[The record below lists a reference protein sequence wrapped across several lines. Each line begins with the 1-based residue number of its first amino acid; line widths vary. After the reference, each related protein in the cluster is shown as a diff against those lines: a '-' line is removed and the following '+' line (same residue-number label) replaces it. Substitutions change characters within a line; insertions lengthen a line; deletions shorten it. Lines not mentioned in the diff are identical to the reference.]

1 MLLKISSDIQSL
13 NKDFDSIDEEE
24 IKAKLI
30 KIENKIRKLLVSK
43 GFLPVRPL
51 VEDLLEKVVK
61 LKNNLRYY
69 DKTVQKQRVE
79 NISVDIA
86 EIIDQQMCCE
96 LGGASIYIKN
106 LKEAE
111 NK

>member
-1 MLLKISSDIQSL
+1 MLLKISSDIQCL
-13 NKDFDSIDEEE
+13 NKDFDSINEEE
-24 IKAKLI
+24 MKTNLI
-30 KIENKIRKLLVSK
+30 KIENKIRKLLVTK
-43 GFLPVRPL
+43 GFLPVKPL

-61 LKNNLRYY
+61 LNNNLGYY
-69 DKTVQKQRVE
+69 DKTVQKQKVE
-79 NISVDIA
+79 NISLDIA